1 MNDLN
6 NDRRVKPTP
15 ESKPNRLSIEEL
27 RHRGHYTGEE
37 LLPFDG
43 REGAMDAHYLPSRG
57 IG

>member
-6 NDRRVKPTP
+6 ADRRVRPTP
-15 ESKPNRLSIEEL
+15 ESKPHRLSVQTL
-27 RHRGHYTGEE
+27 RDKGHYTGEE

-43 REGAMDAHYLPSRG
+43 RKGAMDAHYLPSRG